1 MHHKRTSQIR
11 TTKKTRAA
19 RSLIISWRRPRQ
31 NYRASRRAEHASGAE
46 MREG

>member
-19 RSLIISWRRPRQ
+19 RSLMIGWRRPRQ
-31 NYRASRRAEHASGAE
+31 NYRASRRAEHAARAE
-46 MREG
+46 MREE